1 MTYVLCE
8 LLSKRHDYFCAILGP
23 VAQWIRHL
31 TTNQG
36 IPGSSPGRIGSF
48 DLPKMRPQQNVTV
61 PRRIVRSPRPMEIR
75 HKCIL
80 HWLKIP
86 LFLRSKQMDRVTVHW
101 YHVNCISTKSWLD
114 QDSNLD
120 NLEHQNDTGQV
131 NKMNFCKNIGDFFA
145 TS

>member
-48 DLPKMRPQQNVTV
+48 DLPKMRPPEMQLSHEDLYQAPSNGNKTQVHIISAGNFTFSTV
-61 PRRIVRSPRPMEIR
+61 
-75 HKCIL
+75 KT
-80 HWLKIP
+80 
-86 LFLRSKQMDRVTVHW
+86 D
-101 YHVNCISTKSWLD
+101 
-114 QDSNLD
+114 
-120 NLEHQNDTGQV
+120 G
-131 NKMNFCKNIGDFFA
+131 
-145 TS
+145 